1 MFTAHECFS
10 TGDDGKKGM
19 GPGCSV
25 LQRDAVSG
33 SSVAGTEAG
42 GDSELINKGENSHP
56 NHVEKCQRMTK
67 EGLLCLVSVL
77 DAYQRGR

>member
-1 MFTAHECFS
+1 MLSSPE
-10 TGDDGKKGM
+10 
-19 GPGCSV
+19 GCSKWFIF
-25 LQRDAVSG
+25 
-33 SSVAGTEAG
+33 AGTEAG